1 MNIKRENNHK
11 LTKQLMS
18 LKKYLVNDMKRNF
31 KNSTNEQQR
40 EFIDLMKNHNL
51 KDLLVEMGIK

>member
-11 LTKQLMS
+11 LTKQLVS

-31 KNSTNEQQR
+31 KNSTNEQQK
-40 EFIDLMKNHNL
+40 EFIDLMKNHKL
-51 KDLLVEMGIK
+51 TDLLVEMGIK